1 MKSLP
6 LAIIEAMANGKA
18 IVASD
23 VVGNKDCV
31 RNGENGYLLPL
42 DADAYADKIIQL
54 VNDKELRTSMEKKS
68 RALFLEEFFIENRIK
83 YLQNQYNMVYNLRY
97 GGANLVLLK
106 TSIDNVILVSV
117 GYDAILYHEERRVA
131 A

>member
-1 MKSLP
+1 
-6 LAIIEAMANGKA
+6 
-18 IVASD
+18 
-23 VVGNKDCV
+23 
-31 RNGENGYLLPL
+31 
-42 DADAYADKIIQL
+42 
-54 VNDKELRTSMEKKS
+54 MEEKS

-106 TSIDNVILVSV
+106 TNNDSVILVSV
-117 GYDAILYHEERRVA
+117 GYDATLHHEERRVA